1 MEIRKHMI
9 FSGEVQGV
17 GFRYTAYMAAGK
29 LGLSGWV
36 ANLEDGRVEMEVQGR
51 ERDIDLLTEKLR
63 NGQWIEITGI
73 EEEKR
78 LSFPEDCGNDN
89 LFLSLEQFSNRCQKN
104 SSDTAMAAGYMETAP
119 EISIFLTVSG

>member
-1 MEIRKHMI
+1 MADVRKRII
-9 FSGEVQGV
+9 FRGRVQGV

-73 EEEKR
+73 EEEKIPLKKEKHFR
-78 LSFPEDCGNDN
+78 IAN
-89 LFLSLEQFSNRCQKN
+89 
-104 SSDTAMAAGYMETAP
+104 
-119 EISIFLTVSG
+119 

>member
-1 MEIRKHMI
+1 MGRIPLIPVSYTHLDVYKRQ
-9 FSGEVQGV
+9 VQGV

-73 EEEKR
+73 EEEKIPLKKEKHFR
-78 LSFPEDCGNDN
+78 IAN
-89 LFLSLEQFSNRCQKN
+89 
-104 SSDTAMAAGYMETAP
+104 
-119 EISIFLTVSG
+119 

>member
-63 NGQWIEITGI
+63 NGQWIEITRNRRRKDSP
-73 EEEKR
+73 EKR
-78 LSFPEDCGNDN
+78 KALPHRQLRRGKAGNRQGPVPAK
-89 LFLSLEQFSNRCQKN
+89 EVI
-104 SSDTAMAAGYMETAP
+104 
-119 EISIFLTVSG
+119 IS

>member
-1 MEIRKHMI
+1 MFRKGLSMEIRKHTI

-73 EEEKR
+73 EEEKIH
-78 LSFPEDCGNDN
+78 LKTEKYLHIAN
-89 LFLSLEQFSNRCQKN
+89 
-104 SSDTAMAAGYMETAP
+104 
-119 EISIFLTVSG
+119 

>member
-1 MEIRKHMI
+1 MRKVRKGRPMEIRKHMI

-73 EEEKR
+73 EEEKIPLKKEKHFR
-78 LSFPEDCGNDN
+78 IAN
-89 LFLSLEQFSNRCQKN
+89 
-104 SSDTAMAAGYMETAP
+104 
-119 EISIFLTVSG
+119 

>member
-1 MEIRKHMI
+1 MFRKGLSMEIRKHMI

-17 GFRYTAYMAAGK
+17 ASAIRPYMAAGK

-73 EEEKR
+73 EEEKIPLKKEKHFR
-78 LSFPEDCGNDN
+78 IAN
-89 LFLSLEQFSNRCQKN
+89 
-104 SSDTAMAAGYMETAP
+104 
-119 EISIFLTVSG
+119 